1 MRPKVLIAG
10 IGNVFFGD
18 DGFGVEVAQRLSEQT
33 LPPDTRVVD
42 YGIRSLHLAFELLT
56 PPELLILIDVVRR
69 GGPPG
74 TLYVIDPA
82 NELDAPH
89 YTMFGDAHGMNLS
102 SLSNALAALG
112 GRLPRTRILGCEPG
126 LLNQGLQLSTPVR
139 RAVRPAIDLI
149 RRLIAREI
157 TEHEYA

>member
-1 MRPKVLIAG
+1 LIAG
-10 IGNVFFGD
+10 IGNIFFGD
-18 DGFGVEVAQRLSEQT
+18 DGFGVVVAQRLSEQT
-33 LPPDTRVVD
+33 LPAGTRVVD
-42 YGIRSLHLAFELLT
+42 FGMRNMHLAFELLT
-56 PPELLILIDVVRR
+56 PPELLILIDVARR

-89 YTMFGDAHGMNLS
+89 YAMFGDAHGMNLS
-102 SLSNALAALG
+102 AVFSALKSLG
-112 GRLPRTRILGCEPG
+112 GRMPRTRVLGCEPG
-126 LLNQGLQLSTPVR
+126 ELEEGIRLSPPVQ